1 MCEEKAVGWSELKA
15 ALVLLKL
22 ALAARHVAYWL
33 HSTVTTGMSTIQRY
47 NRDQCANGFLA
58 CSAGPDSSQSAS

>member
-1 MCEEKAVGWSELKA
+1 MEGDCVCEEKAVGWSELKA

-33 HSTVTTGMSTIQRY
+33 HSTVNNRDVNNTTIQ
-47 NRDQCANGFLA
+47 
-58 CSAGPDSSQSAS
+58 S